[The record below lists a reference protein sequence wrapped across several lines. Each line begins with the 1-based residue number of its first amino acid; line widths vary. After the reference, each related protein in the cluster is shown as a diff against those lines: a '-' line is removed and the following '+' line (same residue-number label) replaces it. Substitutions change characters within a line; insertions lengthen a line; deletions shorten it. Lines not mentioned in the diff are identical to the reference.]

1 MGAEGWGGCRVG
13 KLQGGGPKGG
23 GPKGGGPKGG
33 GPKGGG
39 PKGGGPKGGGP
50 KGGGPKFRA
59 FFPLPTRG
67 WSLRVCI
74 IEKVVTTQI
83 WSSLDI
89 L

>member
-1 MGAEGWGGCRVG
+1 MEVGVSSPEVELAEVEHPRRMGGS
-13 KLQGGGPKGG
+13 KD
-23 GPKGGGPKGG
+23 
-33 GPKGGG
+33 
-39 PKGGGPKGGGP
+39 GGPKGGGP

-83 WSSLDI
+83 WSSPDI